1 MISLKGSMFYVSC
14 EDYSS
19 KVFVNNGK
27 AFEEVTSNLSEDEKD
42 TLIDDLIYAISDLVK
57 NQAQEKQQNNEKAIT
72 INLSESDLKRINDVL
87 GTTSYDDICT
97 AYTEAMDIMLEKEE
111 EFKEQEEGIYHD
123 DDDEQGQSY

>member
-19 KVFVNNGK
+19 KVFVYNGK
-27 AFEEVTSNLSEDEKD
+27 EFEEVTSNLSEDEKD

-57 NQAQEKQQNNEKAIT
+57 NQAQEKQQSNEKAIT

-97 AYTEAMDIMLEKEE
+97 AYTEAMDIMLEKED

-123 DDDEQGQSY
+123 DDEQDQSY

>member
-19 KVFVNNGK
+19 KVFVYNGK
-27 AFEEVTSNLSEDEKD
+27 EFEEVTSNLSEDEKD

-97 AYTEAMDIMLEKEE
+97 AYTEAMDIMLEKE
-111 EFKEQEEGIYHD
+111 FKEQEEGIYHD
-123 DDDEQGQSY
+123 DDDEQDQSY

>member
-19 KVFVNNGK
+19 KVFVYNGK
-27 AFEEVTSNLSEDEKD
+27 EFEEVTSNLSEDEKD

-72 INLSESDLKRINDVL
+72 INLSESDLKRINDIL

-97 AYTEAMDIMLEKEE
+97 AYTEAMDIMLEKEK

-123 DDDEQGQSY
+123 DDDEQDQSY

>member
-19 KVFVNNGK
+19 KVFVYNGK
-27 AFEEVTSNLSEDEKD
+27 EFEEVTSNLSEDEKD

-57 NQAQEKQQNNEKAIT
+57 NQKQEKQQDNGNTIK
-72 INLSESDLKRINDVL
+72 INLSKDELERINSVL
-87 GTTSYDDICT
+87 GITSQDDIYT
-97 AYTEAMDIMLEKEE
+97 AYTEAMDIMLEKEK

-123 DDDEQGQSY
+123 DDDEQDQSY